1 MSTRAYSKYYLDDA
15 MTGMGAMLDYAVN
28 TCGQDLSEF
37 YYRFLC
43 SGVAQAISQA
53 SPKYMGLSG
62 IELANTVA
70 YRTGSPLPEKDAYID
85 VGSPEYWTG
94 WTLAYIS
101 WYLDT
106 DLVALHRK
114 GVTEKVVLDSYPVMH
129 EADLS
134 KSVSI
139 AEEWMK
145 LNAPEYNPLKR
156 QRILRGL
163 TQRELSSQ
171 SGIALRVIR
180 SYEQG
185 QRSLENAAAQN
196 LQRLSKVLGCR
207 TEDLF

>member
-15 MTGMGAMLDYAVN
+15 MSAMGAMLDYAVN
-28 TCGQDLSEF
+28 TCGQDISEF

-43 SGVAQAISQA
+43 SGVALSVSQA

-70 YRTGSPLPEKDAYID
+70 YRTGCPLPEKEAFID

-94 WTLAYIS
+94 WALAYIS

-106 DLVALHRK
+106 DLVSLHRK
-114 GVTEKVVLDSYPVMH
+114 GVTEKAMLAGYPVLH

-134 KSVSI
+134 KSVSA
-139 AEEWMK
+139 AEEWIK
-145 LNAPEYNPLKR
+145 RNAHKGNPLKR
-156 QRILRGL
+156 QRTLCGL
-163 TQRELSSQ
+163 SQRELSSQ

-196 LQRLSKVLGCR
+196 LIALCKVLGCR
-207 TEDLF
+207 IEELL

>member
-15 MTGMGAMLDYAVN
+15 MSGMGAMLDYAVN
-28 TCGQDLSEF
+28 TCSQDLSEF

-43 SGVAQAISQA
+43 SGVAQSVSQA

-70 YRTGSPLPEKDAYID
+70 LRTGGPLPEKESYID

-106 DLVALHRK
+106 DLVTLYRK
-114 GVTEKVVLDSYPVMH
+114 GVTEKAVLASYPVLH

-145 LNAPEYNPLKR
+145 HNAPEYNSLKR
-156 QRILRGL
+156 QRMLYGL
-163 TQRELSSQ
+163 TQRELSVQ

-196 LQRLSKVLGCR
+196 LQRLAKVLGCR
-207 TEDLF
+207 AEDLF